1 MRVRPAPA
9 HRPSAPPVFL
19 LAGVIAPIVY
29 VAAVV
34 IGGLLRPRYSH
45 VSDAI
50 DVLTAEGAQHKLL
63 LGGLFFAYNLLA
75 IFAADALLPRLRAT
89 GSRALQ
95 FAGGTFLA
103 NSILGMFLLA
113 LPMDR
118 PGAALT
124 AIGTAHILLADAVA
138 AGNVVTVALA
148 AAGGAA
154 LGYRRYAAYAWG
166 SCAAILVTGV
176 LAAVAAA
183 TAQPWLGLA
192 ERLSVAGY
200 LQWIVVTCWLG
211 ATNVFPRCAE
221 R

>member
-1 MRVRPAPA
+1 MRAAPQ
-9 HRPSAPPVFL
+9 HRPSAPPIFL
-19 LAGVIAPIVY
+19 LAGVVAPILY

-34 IGGLLRPRYSH
+34 IGGVLRPRYSH

-50 DVLTAEGAQHKLL
+50 GVLTAEGAPHNLL

-95 FAGGTFLA
+95 LAGAAFLA
-103 NSILGMFLLA
+103 NSILSMLLLA

-118 PGAALT
+118 PSAVITTIGLAHVALAGVVAVGCVMT
-124 AIGTAHILLADAVA
+124 VALVA
-138 AGNVVTVALA
+138 AGAT
-148 AAGGAA
+148 A
-154 LGYRRYAAYAWG
+154 LGYRSYANYAWA
-166 SCAAILVTGV
+166 SCATILVAGTVAG
-176 LAAVAAA
+176 LAAAS
-183 TAQPWLGLA
+183 AQPWLGLA

-200 LQWIVVTCWLG
+200 LQWMAVTCWLG
-211 ATNVFPRCAE
+211 ATNVFPRFEE